1 MDEHGS
7 HSMDV
12 LTYDDVHINFPQ
24 EEWVLLNPSQKSL
37 YRDVMLD
44 TYSNLTD
51 IGIFKDKKKFILE
64 RNNMKIFNMVKSLHV
79 TVVSNSIKEHILEKN
94 PMNVISVVKPFQNT
108 AVS

>member
-1 MDEHGS
+1 
-7 HSMDV
+7 DV

-51 IGIFKDKKKFILE
+51 IGYKWENHNIEEHCQTSRIHRRYLKQLTLQ
-64 RNNMKIFNMVKSLHV
+64 NSL
-79 TVVSNSIKEHILEKN
+79 L
-94 PMNVISVVKPFQNT
+94 
-108 AVS
+108 